1 MRVYL
6 DYAATSPVRGDVLE
20 EMMPYLTGKFGNA
33 DSLHSFGREAALA
46 VTAARDHVAEVLGV
60 EPREVYFTSGGT
72 EAVNWAVRKL
82 GEGGALVSPIEHA
95 SALAA
100 MKLRKK
106 SRLLKVG
113 GDGIVSAEQVIS
125 ALDEEIGLV
134 CVMAVNN
141 ETGSIQPIEEISKV
155 CRERGVLLFTDCVQ
169 AAPSQDLKALCARA
183 DAVALSGHKLG
194 APKGVGALIVRK
206 GAKLSPLIAGGE
218 QERGLRGGTLNV
230 AGIVGFAAAL
240 SFSQKNRE
248 LFCAHTGALR
258 DRFERTIFARL
269 GKDVKRDGEMRVPN
283 LSHLT
288 FAKGGEALLNLLDL
302 KGVAASGGAACS
314 SHAALPSHVLL
325 AMGRTEEEA
334 GRGVRFSF
342 GLETTEEETDY
353 AASAVAECLGG

>member
-206 GAKLSPLIAGGE
+206 GAKLSPGRSTS
-218 QERGLRGGTLNV
+218 RG
-230 AGIVGFAAAL
+230 
-240 SFSQKNRE
+240 SS
-248 LFCAHTGALR
+248 ALR
-258 DRFERTIFARL
+258 RRFLFRRRTGSSFARIP
-269 GKDVKRDGEMRVPN
+269 GRCATV
-283 LSHLT
+283 S
-288 FAKGGEALLNLLDL
+288 
-302 KGVAASGGAACS
+302 SGRSLQGSA
-314 SHAALPSHVLL
+314 
-325 AMGRTEEEA
+325 RT
-334 GRGVRFSF
+334 
-342 GLETTEEETDY
+342 
-353 AASAVAECLGG
+353 